1 MTITKNLIAY
11 WLSISYEVQ
20 RRGRDSNPRY
30 GCPHNG
36 FRDRHN
42 RPLCHLSVGCRA
54 EARAVGMLLGRP
66 GSPFGQRDAKIA
78 VLGQKIANYLGFAG
92 VNWGREGGIRA
103 GVIWGGEGGFGEKE

>member
-1 MTITKNLIAY
+1 
-11 WLSISYEVQ
+11 
-20 RRGRDSNPRY
+20 
-30 GCPHNG
+30 
-36 FRDRHN
+36 
-42 RPLCHLSVGCRA
+42 
-54 EARAVGMLLGRP
+54 MLLGRP